1 MINNSSPN
9 SQAPNQNSS
18 LAGSDNKLNKLSY
31 LNRVNLEYVESLMG
45 QYLEN
50 PESVDPIWQK
60 FFEGVEFGQS
70 GRLQIGEAMDQAS
83 PELKVYE
90 LIQAYRDYGHLKADL
105 DPLKL
110 QNRKTSFLDFKS
122 FNLSESDASKTFSM
136 GQILGLGPK
145 TLSEIIDQL
154 EKWYCQTL
162 TVQMA
167 ECHPQ
172 VRDWFTKEM
181 ESENVALSKD
191 QKINVLK
198 QLIRTETLEKFL
210 HTRYVG
216 TKRFSIE
223 GCDSLIPCLEYLCEK
238 GAGLG
243 VKAVTIGMAHRGR
256 INVLANFMDKALNI
270 IFAEFDGNMGV
281 DQTHDYDGDVK
292 YHLGYHSIKETKN
305 GPVDISLA
313 FNPSHLEAVN
323 PVVLGMVRAQQRF
336 NHDTEERKTVV
347 PVLIHGDAAVI
358 GQGVVSET
366 FQLSLLKGYTVG
378 GTIHIVM
385 NNQVGFTTD
394 PKDARSTDYASDIA
408 KSIKAPILHVNG
420 DDPEACVKAMD
431 IAIRFR
437 QQFKQDVV
445 IEIVG
450 YRRFGHNEGDEP
462 AFTQPKMYEVIKKLP
477 TTYSLYASKLNK
489 DQIFSTAQSQEFY
502 DLKMDNLQKVLDE
515 VRTNT
520 PIVTHAPM
528 PEKWKALKRG
538 MTADAF
544 VPVNTKAKKSD
555 LEKVIKEITSYP
567 KGFNPHSKVLKLLE
581 TRAKQFQDDSIDWGL
596 AELLAYGTL
605 MTEGTSVRL
614 TGQDCIR
621 GTFTHRHAMFFDK
634 DTGEVHNP
642 FKALNP
648 EKEFC
653 VYNSPLSE
661 YAVLGFEYGNAIKD
675 PSFLTLWEAQFGD
688 FVNGA
693 QIIIDQFIS
702 SGESK
707 WYQMNG
713 LVLLLPHGYEGQGPE
728 HSSARLERF
737 LQQCAQYNMQV
748 CNFTEP
754 NQLFHALR
762 RQIKRN
768 FRKPMIVMSPKSLL
782 RNPKVVCKQSDL
794 YEGQFSEVLDDP
806 RFVSKKVQ
814 TGSMSLP
821 DSPALSKED
830 VQRVVMCSGKV
841 YYDLEG
847 SDKLSQKVA
856 LVRVEQLYPFPEQQ
870 VADILATYP
879 RMTELLW
886 TQEEPQNMGAY
897 SFIMPKLRMCLQ
909 RLKKSEVPA
918 YYVGRTERASPATG
932 SPSVHAK
939 EQQLIISQSLEA

>member
-1 MINNSSPN
+1 MINKFP
-9 SQAPNQNSS
+9 
-18 LAGSDNKLNKLSY
+18 Y
-31 LNRVNLEYVESLMG
+31 MNRVNLEYVESLMD
-45 QYLEN
+45 QYLQ
-50 PESVDPIWQK
+50 DPDSIDPVWQK

-70 GRLQIGEAMDQAS
+70 GKFLLTKKDQATTATGSTTTTTNNNQIALDQAS

-105 DPLKL
+105 DPLHL
-110 QNRKTSFLDFKS
+110 QQRKTTFLDFKT
-122 FNLSESDASKTFSM
+122 FHLEESDASKTFSM

-145 TLSEIIDQL
+145 TLDEIIDKL
-154 EKWYCQTL
+154 ESWYCGTL
-162 TVQMA
+162 A
-167 ECHPQ
+167 IDIADCLPE

-181 ESENVALSKD
+181 EHSTFELKREQRVN
-191 QKINVLK
+191 ILK
-198 QLIRTETLEKFL
+198 QLARTETLEKFI

-223 GCDSLIPCLEYLCEK
+223 GCDSLIPSLEYLCEK
-238 GAGLG
+238 GASLG

-256 INVLANFMDKALNI
+256 INVLANFMDKAINI

-281 DQTHDYDGDVK
+281 DQSHDYDGDVK
-292 YHLGYHSIKETKN
+292 YHLGYNSVKKTASGDVE
-305 GPVDISLA
+305 ISLA

-336 NHDTEERKTVV
+336 NKDTVERSSVV

-358 GQGVVSET
+358 GQGVVAET
-366 FQLSLLKGYTVG
+366 LQLSQLKGYTTG

-394 PKDARSTDYASDIA
+394 PQDARSTTYASDIA
-408 KSIKAPILHVNG
+408 RSIKAPVLLVNG

-431 IAIRFR
+431 MAVRFR
-437 QQFKQDVV
+437 QQFKQDVM

-462 AFTQPKMYEVIKKLP
+462 AFTQPKMYDVIKKLP
-477 TTYSLYASKLNK
+477 TTYALYSERLEKEKVFTKKEA
-489 DQIFSTAQSQEFY
+489 QEFY
-502 DLKMDNLQKVLDE
+502 DLKMDNLQKILDE
-515 VRTNT
+515 VRAN
-520 PIVTHAPM
+520 PPEVTHPNM
-528 PEKWKALKRG
+528 PGLWKNLKRG
-538 MTADAF
+538 TMADAF
-544 VPVNTKAKKSD
+544 QVVDTKAKKSD
-555 LEKVIKEITSYP
+555 LEKVVKNITQTPDGFEPNP
-567 KGFNPHSKVLKLLE
+567 KVTRLLS
-581 TRAKQFQDDSIDWGL
+581 TRAKQWEENKIDWGL
-596 AELLAYGTL
+596 AELLAYGSL
-605 MTEGTSVRL
+605 MCEGTSIRI

-621 GTFTHRHAMFFDK
+621 GTFTHRHALFFDK
-634 DTGEVHNP
+634 NTGEKFNP

-653 VYNSPLSE
+653 IYNSPLSE
-661 YAVLGFEYGNAIKD
+661 YAVLGFEYGNSIKD
-675 PSFLTLWEAQFGD
+675 PSFLTVWEAQFGD
-688 FVNGA
+688 FANGG
-693 QIIIDQFIS
+693 QIIIDQFLS

-707 WYQMNG
+707 WYQMSG

-737 LQQCAQYNMQV
+737 LQLCAQYNMQV

-782 RNPKVVCKQSDL
+782 RHPKVICSQEDL
-794 YEGQFSEVLDDP
+794 YGGQFHEVLDDP
-806 RFVSKKVQ
+806 RF
-814 TGSMSLP
+814 
-821 DSPALSKED
+821 LSEKTD
-830 VQRVVMCSGKV
+830 VQNLLDRQQVKRVVLCSGKV

-847 SDKLSQKVA
+847 SDKLSEQVA

-870 VADILATYP
+870 LAEVLNSYP
-879 RMTELLW
+879 NMSELLW

-897 SFIMPKLRMCLQ
+897 SYIMPKLRMCLQ
-909 RLKKSEVPA
+909 KLKKNDVPV

-932 SPSVHAK
+932 APSVHAK
-939 EQQLIISQSLEA
+939 EQQLIISQSLELG